1 MKTPDRTLFLLT
13 VLIWGSTW
21 YAIKF
26 QLGTVDPMVSVA
38 WRFLA
43 AGGLMLLGCRLLGV
57 SLALRGS
64 EHLWVLAQGVTLFSI
79 NYALFYVAT
88 GYLTSGLIAV
98 LFSTM
103 VVWNAFGARLI
114 LKTPVPLRVVVGG
127 IVGFCGLALLFMPDI
142 FNIAYGPAEVG
153 ALLISVIATLCA
165 STGNIIN
172 ARNQKAGV
180 GLMAGNA
187 WGMLYGGLFTLALC
201 VYWNKPLVFE
211 MSTAYVTS
219 FVYLVVFGSI
229 IAFAAYTKIIRDWG
243 AERAAF
249 STLLF
254 PIVALAISTVFE
266 DYRWT
271 LEAVLGSALVLLGNY
286 MALRRV

>member
-1 MKTPDRTLFLLT
+1 MRSHDKSLFLLT

-43 AGGLMLLGCRLLGV
+43 AALLMLLGCRLFGL
-57 SLALRGS
+57 SLRLRGRQ
-64 EHLWVLAQGVTLFSI
+64 HLWVLAQGVTLFSV
-79 NYALFYVAT
+79 NYALFYIAT

-98 LFSTM
+98 MFSTM
-103 VVWNAFGARLI
+103 VIWNAFGARI
-114 LKTPVPLRVVVGG
+114 FLKVPVPLRVVVGG
-127 IVGFCGLALLFMPDI
+127 IVGFCGLSLLFMPDI
-142 FNIAYGPAEVG
+142 FNLAYGPAEVG
-153 ALLISVIATLCA
+153 ALLICVVATLCA

-172 ARNQKAGV
+172 ARNQKAGI

-187 WGMLYGGLFTLALC
+187 WGMLYGSLFTLALC
-201 VYWNKPLVFE
+201 LYWGKPLVFDF
-211 MSTAYVTS
+211 STDYVVS
-219 FVYLVVFGSI
+219 FAYLVVFGSI
-229 IAFAAYTKIIRDWG
+229 VAFAAYMKIIRDWG

-254 PIVALAISTVFE
+254 PVVALAISTVFE
-266 DYRWT
+266 DYQWT
-271 LEAVLGSALVLLGNY
+271 LEAVLGSALVVFGNY
-286 MALRRV
+286 MALRKV